1 MKVGDLVEF
10 LDSSHDI
17 GIIIE
22 RIPDADPDYFAWRV
36 LSRGEVLEIHE
47 SFLKV
52 VDESR

>member
-1 MKVGDLVEF
+1 MKVGDLVGF
-10 LDSSHDI
+10 LDYGL